1 MTIKWATKLRKGT
14 GKNDRNKFAEKGR
27 SFGSSAW
34 KVQKK
39 KNKSELFTS
48 QKYSQFPFHFYAN
61 LWKTSPTTKI
71 LYCKCWGETFFTVI
85 AVRTMTGS
93 HVQLI
98 IMHNFGKFQP
108 GMLFLIIWQ
117 RHRAICFS
125 LGLTF
130 HCLHTISDICI
141 FWVNIV
147 PTSGSTNHL
156 KIPSQN
162 KILYNKETENS

>member
-1 MTIKWATKLRKGT
+1 MKGT
-14 GKNDRNKFAEKGR
+14 KKN
-27 SFGSSAW
+27 
-34 KVQKK
+34 
-39 KNKSELFTS
+39 NKSELFTS

-130 HCLHTISDICI
+130 HCLYTISDIWI
-141 FWVNIV
+141 FWVNIA

-162 KILYNKETENS
+162 KILSNKETEKSFAGSRT